1 MYRPKWFPKNNI
13 LTIALNVHMFA
24 AGSYDTS
31 LEDHEYNIKVLTYAL
46 KHWKVYK
53 NKPQSF
59 DNAVKEII
67 KVAIKEGT
75 SIPWI

>member
-1 MYRPKWFPKNNI
+1 MYRPKWFPKDNI

-24 AGSYDTS
+24 AGSYDMP
-31 LEDHEYNIKVLTYAL
+31 LEDHEFNIKVLKYAL
-46 KHWKVYK
+46 GHWKVYK

-59 DNAVKEII
+59 DNVVKEII

-75 SIPWI
+75 SIPWN